1 MATETLIRA
10 AQVIAYQAGVGH
22 TLLAP
27 GAVVV
32 RGERVAWVGPPEAAP
47 PCAETV
53 DVGHTLLTPGFVN
66 AHAHVTTPV
75 TRSFREDYRNRAF
88 YMSGLYEMLP
98 LSWAMTPDDAAVS
111 AEATFV
117 ELLRGG
123 STTVVV
129 LGTGIP
135 ERVAEIAAR
144 LGIRAYL
151 APGYRSADW
160 RVAPSGSEVVYTHDE
175 ARGERELARSVAFVR
190 EAAGTYGGLVQGFLG
205 PLQVDTCSPALLR
218 RTRAEADRLGAVVQT
233 HAAQSL
239 QEFQEI
245 GRRHGRTPIE
255 ALHDA
260 GLCGPDV
267 SVAHAIFRAGH
278 SWTAT
283 PEGDDLALLAA
294 SGTSVAHCPMVFARS
309 GVMLESLPRYLRA
322 GVRVAL
328 GTDTMPQDLLGEMR
342 LAAVL
347 GKIAERD
354 GGAASAAEV
363 FRAATLGGADLLG
376 RADLGRIAPGA
387 QADLLFFDLARVTL
401 TPCRDPLRT
410 LVYSASPAD
419 LSRVMVAGRT
429 VVEQGRVVGSDE
441 AAVAAALDAV
451 CARLWAALPGL
462 DWAGRDADALS
473 PPSLPRW
480 AAPAQ
485 SDAQ

>member
-1 MATETLIRA
+1 MEGTKVAAETLIRT
-10 AQVIAYQAGVGH
+10 AQMIAYQEGVGH
-22 TLLAP
+22 ALLAP
-27 GAVVV
+27 GALVV
-32 RGERVAWVGPPEAAP
+32 RGDRVAWVGPPEAAP
-47 PCAETV
+47 PCAETLDAGQV
-53 DVGHTLLTPGFVN
+53 LVTPGFVN

-75 TRSFREDYRNRAF
+75 TRSFREDYRNRAL
-88 YMSGLYEMLP
+88 YMSGLYELLP
-98 LSWAMTPDDAAVS
+98 LSWAMTPDDAAIS

-117 ELLRGG
+117 ELLRSGT
-123 STTVVV
+123 TTVVV

-144 LGIRAYL
+144 LGIRVYL

-160 RVAPSGSEVVYTHDE
+160 RVGPSGREVVYTHDE
-175 ARGERELARSVAFVR
+175 ARGLRELERSVAFVR
-190 EAAGTYGGLVQGFLG
+190 DAAGAYGGLVHGFLG

-218 RTRAEADRLGAVVQT
+218 RTRAEADRLGTIVQI

-245 GRRHGRTPIE
+245 QRRQGRTPIE
-255 ALHDA
+255 ALHDT

-294 SGTSVAHCPMVFARS
+294 SGTFVAHCPMVFARS
-309 GVMLESLPRYLRA
+309 AVMLESLPRYLRA

-328 GTDTMPQDLLGEMR
+328 GTDTMPQDLLSEMR

-363 FRAATLGGADLLG
+363 FRAATLTGAELLG

-401 TPCRDPLRT
+401 TPSRDPLRT

-429 VVEQGRVVGSDE
+429 VVERGRVLASDE
-441 AAVAAALDAV
+441 PALAEALAAV
-451 CARLWAALPGL
+451 CARLWAKLPEQ
-462 DWAGRDADALS
+462 DWAGRSVDALS
-473 PPSLPRW
+473 PPSLPPW
-480 AAPAQ
+480 TPT
-485 SDAQ
+485 